1 MYVLLLPEKM
11 SEQFKI
17 EKEMKLDVLE
27 KVAPSPLIF
36 ILNGQPGA
44 NFEGGELSV

>member
-1 MYVLLLPEKM
+1 MSLPVYMYVLLLPEKM

-36 ILNGQPGA
+36 ILN
-44 NFEGGELSV
+44 